1 MTPRTT
7 KRLCGHKTK
16 GKSPC
21 KNKVSGRFKY
31 CCKHRKGTS
40 RGKVNMIGGGNLA
53 GFVSRPNPKLHELV
67 VPCMDAAGRDCGWHL
82 MDDHIN
88 WITDSAPDFY
98 PSPLY
103 IKAKLFGK
111 EFVLKKHYSAYRP
124 QNATDLKELMTKF
137 GITDD
142 EITFAHLWDTN
153 AYARFF
159 VDVHRL
165 GPVATGFPQFGS
177 KREMEIIFIPEHL
190 SGIQKF
196 HASYLQ
202 SRVDEMRKIIKNKK
216 RRLADS
222 ALQQGGVNSDAR
234 SIIDKFL
241 G

>member
-1 MTPRTT
+1 MTT
-7 KRLCGHKTK
+7 KRLCGHKTQ
-16 GKSPC
+16 GKTPC

-40 RGKVNMIGGGNLA
+40 RSKVNMIGGGNMA
-53 GFVSRPNPKLHELV
+53 GLVSRPNPQLHELV

-82 MDDHIN
+82 MDDHIHL
-88 WITDSAPDFY
+88 ITDSAPDFY

-103 IKAKLFGK
+103 IKVKLFGK
-111 EFVLKKHYSAYRP
+111 EFVLKKAFFSYRP

-142 EITFAHLWDTN
+142 ENLDRGKEIPLKQWKGK

-159 VDVHRL
+159 VDVH
-165 GPVATGFPQFGS
+165 FDF
-177 KREMEIIFIPEHL
+177 KRKMEIIFTPEHL
-190 SGIQKF
+190 LGIQNF

-202 SRVDEMRKIIKNKK
+202 NRVDEMRKIIKIKK

-241 G
+241 Q

>member
-1 MTPRTT
+1 
-7 KRLCGHKTK
+7 
-16 GKSPC
+16 
-21 KNKVSGRFKY
+21 
-31 CCKHRKGTS
+31 
-40 RGKVNMIGGGNLA
+40 MI
-53 GFVSRPNPKLHELV
+53 NPKLHELV

-82 MDDHIN
+82 MDDYIN
-88 WITDSAPDFY
+88 LITESAPDFY

-111 EFVLKKHYSAYRP
+111 EFVLEEDYFGYRP
-124 QNATDLKELMTKF
+124 QNATDFKELMAKF
-137 GITDD
+137 GMTNFAGD
-142 EITFAHLWDTN
+142 EITLKLWDGN